1 MLKLE
6 KKVNSSKISVRF
18 REKEVFFDRRLCLSF
33 AIAFAFHGA
42 LLLLFHITP
51 YSSSSS
57 FIFLPIEVA
66 SDVPASPSSKVSAQA
81 SLLFEDMEEA
91 VAPLL
96 TLIPTLDWNLMRS
109 DSILTPS
116 FSLNFNAMQELE
128 ERVWPKWVEPLHLD
142 LEEPRIQLFI
152 SGDLS
157 AIPMIGEDPLLKEK
171 KPVAFGETP
180 ATLAYQVLLDTSS
193 GEIFWYEL
201 IESNA
206 GITLQKTAEKIL
218 LNVRFATV
226 LPHEHVNGI
235 LNFVINE

>member
-6 KKVNSSKISVRF
+6 KKVNSSKISLRF
-18 REKEVFFDRRLCLSF
+18 REKGVFFDRRLCLAF

-57 FIFLPIEVA
+57 FIFLPVEVA
-66 SDVPASPSSKVSAQA
+66 SDVPASPDSKVSAQA

-96 TLIPTLDWNLMRS
+96 TLTPALDWNLMPS
-109 DSILTPS
+109 ESILSPLVT
-116 FSLNFNAMQELE
+116 LNFNAMQEVE

-157 AIPMIGEDPLLKEK
+157 AIPMIGKDPLLKEK
-171 KPVAFGETP
+171 RPVVFLETP
-180 ATLAYQVLLDTSS
+180 SIFTYQVLLDTRS

-206 GITLQKTAEKIL
+206 GLKLQKTAEKIL
-218 LNVRFATV
+218 LNLRFATV
-226 LPHEHVNGI
+226 LPHEHVNGT
-235 LNFVINE
+235 LNFIINE